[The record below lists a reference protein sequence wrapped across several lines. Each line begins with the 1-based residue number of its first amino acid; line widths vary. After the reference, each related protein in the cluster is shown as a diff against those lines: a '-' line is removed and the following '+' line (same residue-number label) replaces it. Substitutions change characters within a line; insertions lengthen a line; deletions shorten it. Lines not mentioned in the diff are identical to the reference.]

1 MKQIKI
7 AIIMAIVAI
16 LIISV
21 IFLSIISPLK
31 GLSIL
36 TPLSILLG
44 ITIWGFSLI
53 LLISGLRN
61 RYKENISKISILSA
75 IILIS
80 SFIPIGYLFMK
91 ISGEVRTKI
100 SIVIVN
106 HSDQIPANIS
116 IYGTGD
122 IFENT
127 DTLKL
132 KMLKMGDSLSYRTR
146 AISKPHR
153 SGYIKM
159 EYDFNNERISKII
172 AGKFSINPYVIKQ
185 EWKFI
190 FKNARFN

>member
-7 AIIMAIVAI
+7 AIIMAIIAI

-61 RYKENISKISILSA
+61 RDKENISKINILTA
-75 IILIS
+75 IISIS

-91 ISGEVRTKI
+91 ISGEARTKI

-116 IYGTGD
+116 IYGTGN

-127 DTLKL
+127 DTLQL
-132 KMLKMGDSLSYRTR
+132 KMLKKGDSLRYTTK
-146 AISKPHR
+146 AIGKPHR

-159 EYDFNNERISKII
+159 EFDFNNKRISKII

-190 FKNARFN
+190 VDNSLFK

>member
-16 LIISV
+16 LIISA

-36 TPLSILLG
+36 TPLFILLG

-61 RYKENISKISILSA
+61 RYKENISQISILSA

-116 IYGTGD
+116 IYGTGN

-132 KMLKMGDSLSYRTR
+132 KMLKMGDSLSYTTK

-190 FKNARFN
+190 FKNARSK